1 MCQILGYGM
10 SAKIWDATIQHAQT
24 CASGSK
30 YHAYIHQN
38 GLSII
43 FNNIFQW
50 VAIKENSHS
59 EHRAADSLHHKEKVL
74 GTKKNARMMM
84 ILTSLQT
91 PSAMTFYCLLRSQ
104 TSRNFVLQFYTLAS
118 M

>member
-1 MCQILGYGM
+1 M
-10 SAKIWDATIQHAQT
+10 SAKIWDATIEHAHT

-30 YHAYIHQN
+30 HHVYIHQN

-50 VAIKENSHS
+50 VVIKENSQS

-74 GTKKNARMMM
+74 GTKKISKNDDDSQ
-84 ILTSLQT
+84 SLQT
-91 PSAMTFYCLLRSQ
+91 PSTMTFYCLLCSHA
-104 TSRNFVLQFYTLAS
+104 SRNFVLQFYTLAS
-118 M
+118 I

>member
-1 MCQILGYGM
+1 M
-10 SAKIWDATIQHAQT
+10 SAKIWDATVEHAQT

-30 YHAYIHQN
+30 HHVYIHQN

-50 VAIKENSHS
+50 VAIKENSQS
-59 EHRAADSLHHKEKVL
+59 EHRAADSLHHKEKVQ
-74 GTKKNARMMM
+74 GTRKKARTMM

-91 PSAMTFYCLLRSQ
+91 PSAMTFYCLLCSQ
-104 TSRNFVLQFYTLAS
+104 ASRNFVLQFYTLAS